1 MGTVTRLKARPRP
14 PAKEL
19 PERLIEDADR
29 PEHRY
34 LGTPLLELLTSG
46 ALPKAALKI
55 NPKRNILVLRLR
67 PGNTLSEEVLPLG
80 KRVSRVFRAFGFG
93 RGWLAR

>member
-46 ALPKAALKI
+46 ELPRAALKDYACCAG
-55 NPKRNILVLRLR
+55 R
-67 PGNTLSEEVLPLG
+67 
-80 KRVSRVFRAFGFG
+80 SRRTPT
-93 RGWLAR
+93 RR